1 MYPARD
7 GPNARAPRGPA
18 GNPMVLD
25 SLGKSLR
32 GVLQKVARGSTID
45 DALLAEVAR
54 DIQRALL
61 QADVNVQLALDLT
74 QRVRRRARDEK
85 PPAGAGLREFLVRI
99 IYEEVKGI
107 LGPDRAFEVK
117 PKRVLLAGLFGQGKT
132 TTAGKLA
139 RFFQKKGIRVGV
151 VAADVHRPAAIDQ
164 LEQLA
169 KKIGCDFYAN
179 RAEKRA
185 EVIVRE
191 ALARFPPHVAVLV
204 DTAGR
209 TGIDPELVAELARV
223 REVLA
228 PDDTLLVL
236 DAAMGQSAGPS
247 AAAFHKAVGLTGV
260 ILTKLDGSAKGGGAL
275 SAVAASGAPIV
286 FLGTGEHL
294 DDLERFEPTRFV
306 SRLLGMGDIQTLLE
320 RFEELENKEEA
331 QKAAERMM
339 AGRFTLRDMR
349 SQLDS
354 LGQMGPFSKLMSL
367 LPSIGGTKLDDAQ
380 LEETQARLRRFRAIL
395 DSVNDEELDDLH
407 LLKGDRIQRI
417 ARGSGQRP
425 QEVRAL
431 IRYCET
437 TRKAAH
443 GFASNRRLRRQ
454 LERQLGGGGV
464 PGPGPAP

>member
-1 MYPARD
+1 
-7 GPNARAPRGPA
+7 
-18 GNPMVLD
+18 MVLD

-32 GVLQKVARGSTID
+32 GVLQKVARGSAID
-45 DALLAEVAR
+45 DELLAEVAR

-61 QADVNVQLALDLT
+61 QADVNVQLALELT
-74 QRVRRRARDEK
+74 QRVRKRAKEEK

-99 IYEEVKGI
+99 IYEEIRRI
-107 LGPDRAFEVK
+107 LGPERPFELK
-117 PKRVLLAGLFGQGKT
+117 PRRILMSGLFGQGKT
-132 TTAGKLA
+132 TSAGKLA
-139 RFFQKKGIRVGV
+139 RYFQKKGIRAAL

-169 KKIGCDFYAN
+169 KKIGCEFYAH
-179 RAEKRA
+179 RGETRA
-185 EVIVRE
+185 EVIVAE
-191 ALARFPPHVAVLV
+191 ALARFPPHLAVIV

-209 TGIDPELVAELARV
+209 TGIDPALIAELARV
-223 REVLA
+223 RDVLT
-228 PDDTLLVL
+228 PDETLLVL
-236 DAAMGQSAGPS
+236 DAAMGQSAGRS
-247 AAAFHKAVGLTGV
+247 AEAFHKAVGLTGV

-275 SAVAASGAPIV
+275 SAVAVSGAPIL

-331 QKAAERMM
+331 QKAAERLM

-354 LGQMGPFSKLMSL
+354 LGQMGPFSKLMNL
-367 LPSIGGTKLDDAQ
+367 LPNLGGAKLDDQQMEA
-380 LEETQARLRRFRAIL
+380 TQERLRQFRSIL
-395 DSVNDEELDDLH
+395 DSVNEKELDDLH
-407 LLKGDRIQRI
+407 LLKGERIQRI
-417 ARGSGQRP
+417 ARGSGRRP

-443 GFASNRRLRRQ
+443 GLASNRRLRRQ
-454 LERQLGGGGV
+454 LERQLAQGEPSG
-464 PGPGPAP
+464 